1 VTPEAPAEPST
12 AETPEGP
19 YAGQVVAITGSSRGL
34 GRFLAE
40 RFLEQGATVF
50 GCSRQAK
57 VDPENPL
64 PEHGRYHHHTVDV
77 TQEDEAVRWLRSL
90 AREARRLDILV
101 NNAGIASMNHSLLTP
116 ARTARRL
123 LEVNMVG
130 AFVCCREAAK
140 IMQRRRYG
148 RILNFT
154 SVAVPLLLEGEALY
168 AASKAALETFTKV
181 LAREVGT
188 YGITCN
194 AIGPSPIPTDLIRG
208 VPADRLEALVERL
221 AIRRMGTPEDLWH
234 AVDFFASP
242 AAEYFTGQ
250 VLYLGGPS

>member
-1 VTPEAPAEPST
+1 MADPSK
-12 AETPEGP
+12 AETLNSP
-19 YAGQVVAITGSSRGL
+19 YEGQVVAITGSSRGL

-40 RFLEQGATVF
+40 RFLEKGATVY
-50 GCSRQAK
+50 GCSRRPQE
-57 VDPENPL
+57 DPENPL
-64 PEHGRYHHHTVDV
+64 VEHERYHHQIVDV
-77 TQEDEAVRWLRSL
+77 TQEDQAVRWLRSL

-123 LEVNMVG
+123 LEVNVVG
-130 AFVCCREAAK
+130 SFVCCREAAK
-140 IMQRRRYG
+140 IMQRKRYG

-154 SVAVPLLLEGEALY
+154 SVAVPMLLEGEALY

-208 VPADRLEALVERL
+208 VPADRLDELVQRL

-234 AVDFFASP
+234 AVDFFSAP

-250 VLYLGGPS
+250 VIYLGGPS